1 MSSSAPST
9 GDNGT
14 GPSGIDKDNLLVL
27 FCCTP
32 IAGHM
37 NPNLQIAQYLVSQGY
52 DVTFLSSALNEPL
65 VDRTG
70 AHFLPHLGL
79 QNYSSH
85 NIFQVFPE
93 LPHKTE
99 GFEGFAWYAEN
110 LWISVMP
117 SAAESV
123 RQALAALRRRGGPG
137 KEVVI
142 VCEAFFSGI
151 LPFKLGAELP
161 EGFDT
166 GPKTLCTSILPA
178 TFASV
183 DTGPMGPGLPFDN
196 SLSGRARNILLANLF
211 AAMSPFKEVNI
222 HRDKMLRACGA
233 KRTVETLFNGH
244 DKIIAPGLFDAS
256 WVCHDTVLQMCI
268 PSLDYPYSDWPPYA
282 KWGGT
287 LPVKP
292 RDPDFKPP
300 AWFHVIIANSST
312 LGEAR
317 QNKIIMVTQGTIEI
331 NYSHL
336 IIPTLKALG
345 ERDDLIVVAL
355 LGSRGATLD
364 SLIQAVPENAIVVD
378 YFPYDE
384 LLPHTD
390 VLVTNASYGVF
401 SHSVANGVPA
411 VMAGSSEDKPEVAM
425 RAERAGF
432 AVNLGT
438 GTPAPAALGDAVEK
452 ILGDGRYKTRAM
464 ELKREA
470 EDFDA
475 LGTVEREMLALVGR
489 GGSK

>member
-1 MSSSAPST
+1 MSSSTPTTGHNGIGPPS
-9 GDNGT
+9 
-14 GPSGIDKDNLLVL
+14 IDKDNLLVL

-52 DVTFLSSALNEPL
+52 DVTFLSSTLNEPL
-65 VDRTG
+65 VDRAG
-70 AHFLPHLGL
+70 SHFLPHLGL

-85 NIFQVFPE
+85 DIFQVFPE

-123 RQALAALRRRGGPG
+123 RQALAALRRRGGPD
-137 KEVVI
+137 KEIVI

-166 GPKTLCTSILPA
+166 FPKTLCTSILPA

-196 SLSGRARNILLANLF
+196 SLSGRARNILLGNLF
-211 AAMSPFKEVNI
+211 AAMSPFKEVNV

-233 KRTVETLFNGH
+233 KR
-244 DKIIAPGLFDAS
+244 A
-256 WVCHDTVLQMCI
+256 MCI

-300 AWFHVIIANSST
+300 AWFDVIIANSST

-317 QNKIIMVTQGTIEI
+317 QKKIIMVTQGTIEI

-336 IIPTLKALG
+336 IIPTLTALG

-364 SLIQAVPENAIVVD
+364 SLIQAIPENAIVVD

-384 LLPHTD
+384 LPPHTD

-438 GTPAPAALGDAVEK
+438 GTPSPATLADAVDK
-452 ILGDGRYKTRAM
+452 ILGDGRYKTRTA

-475 LGTVEREMLALVGR
+475 LGTVEREMLALVG
-489 GGSK
+489 GE